1 MRGLA
6 ANLYIQ
12 VAMKDVVVVVVGRR
26 VVKAVM

>member
-6 ANLYIQ
+6 VYSYIQ
-12 VAMKDVVVVVVGRR
+12 VVMKDVVVVGRR